1 MFNPSSAIAR
11 FFNRL
16 APAVLMVAAAWC
28 ARVPDYYVSAFVL
41 LGSAALFLLMEYLD
55 RPTPPTLLETV
66 KQTID
71 EARNAGAQFLMNIT
85 GTNSPDAALRQFVD
99 ARKADDDAFAAAVKN
114 QMSPPPAT

>member
-41 LGSAALFLLMEYLD
+41 LGTAALLVLIEYLD
-55 RPTPPTLLETV
+55 RPTPLEML
-66 KQTID
+66 KQTIV
-71 EARNAGAQFLMNIT
+71 EARNAGAQFLMNFT
-85 GTNSPDAALRQFVD
+85 GTDSPDAALRQFVN